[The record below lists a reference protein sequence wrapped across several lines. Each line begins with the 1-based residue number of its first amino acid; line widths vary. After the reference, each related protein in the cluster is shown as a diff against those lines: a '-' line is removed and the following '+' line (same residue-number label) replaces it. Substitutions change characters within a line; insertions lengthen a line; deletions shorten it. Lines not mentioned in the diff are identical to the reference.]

1 MRLFN
6 GEETLEFEKEKQAIL
21 VKLEKT
27 QVELSELEEINQYV
41 SAERT
46 EQGVQ
51 LRYDLQE
58 GLLPFP
64 QACTQAKTQ
73 LEKLELATLCSPFQE
88 CKGEYQIPFIHPE
101 NILLCTK
108 KVMTRK

>member
-1 MRLFN
+1 VVEKVENQMRLFN
-6 GEETLEFEKEKQAIL
+6 GERRLSLKRETSDSCETR
-21 VKLEKT
+21 KT

-41 SAERT
+41 SQNKT

-88 CKGEYQIPFIHPE
+88 CKESIKFLYPS
-101 NILLCTK
+101 
-108 KVMTRK
+108 